1 MSLTEVYAAVQS
13 AWVEGRLENVLQRQK
28 ELAGL
33 HAALTRHRS
42 GLVAAFSKDLET
54 IEDGASVEIDL
65 ALDAIKQLYDQLDF
79 PSSLDRERSVQAG
92 QTSPLNSVA
101 LGPVL
106 IQAALPC
113 PLSSAILPLAAA
125 VAAGSCCVVLL
136 CVATPA
142 INQVLH
148 NIIQNGM
155 DQEAIG
161 LVDVSVR
168 SEELKHL
175 RFESAALQDSETTED
190 FANVMRQINPAI
202 RIHIPTTGLPA
213 IFVDRSTSEL
223 ETVATWLEKS
233 ILNGSRQHSG
243 SMPRVCFVDE
253 FVIEQLTWLVQQ
265 RLDWVGKAPASSD
278 QSTATEIA
286 DLLTSTFPSLKK
298 KGLSVTADKLSRL
311 IVLQSTDSI
320 DPETIGPVASQVTKS
335 YHGILLIPTT
345 SLDHGIDLW
354 NKVNNGMPSPAIYV
368 FGGGKET
375 WYLSQFINS
384 EHCFVNCIP
393 PRSFCMIAPSSSHD
407 TFALPFRPD
416 NFSRNKVILQDSNL
430 NYQGSRHGYLNLK
443 KISQP
448 KGGRLSYFE
457 QGLIVGLSVTA
468 IAASTFA
475 FTIFKGLKQVYY

>member
-1 MSLTEVYAAVQS
+1 MDNDYHQRDDCDLYDLNPLIYYLT
-13 AWVEGRLENVLQRQK
+13 
-28 ELAGL
+28 
-33 HAALTRHRS
+33 
-42 GLVAAFSKDLET
+42 KDLET

-79 PSSLDRERSVQAG
+79 LPPGSGERSVQA
-92 QTSPLNSVA
+92 
-101 LGPVL
+101 
-106 IQAALPC
+106 
-113 PLSSAILPLAAA
+113 
-125 VAAGSCCVVLL
+125 
-136 CVATPA
+136 
-142 INQVLH
+142 
-148 NIIQNGM
+148 
-155 DQEAIG
+155 
-161 LVDVSVR
+161 
-168 SEELKHL
+168 
-175 RFESAALQDSETTED
+175 AALQDSETTED

-265 RLDWVGKAPASSD
+265 RLDW
-278 QSTATEIA
+278 IA